1 MITHEVKLMVL
12 YEIERRIMDETT
24 PGDRKY
30 DSGWKVVQEMLEE
43 EFKARDAYQRTV
55 ERTVR

>member
-12 YEIERRIMDETT
+12 YEVERRIRDVTT
-24 PGDRKY
+24 AGDRMY
-30 DSGWKVVQEMLEE
+30 DSGWKVLQEMLEE

-55 ERTVR
+55 AYQKG